1 VAFPRFR
8 DLFVDWRQV
17 HPHNAIDPAF
27 SIKFVN
33 FDDPPMLRSTTCHAR
48 EAERLDALRKLNL
61 LDTPPSEA
69 FDRVTRM
76 AAQLFQLPVAAVS
89 LTDTDR
95 QWFKSRVGVEHWS
108 IPRMKA
114 PCAQVADEAEMLVI
128 NDLLADEHY
137 RDSPLAASGVRFYAG
152 APLMTNDGYCLGAMC
167 VLGAEP
173 RQVSELERAALRD
186 MAAMV
191 MAQIELRHALGRVD
205 PLSGLPNRNQF
216 IDDFGDLALDRPRGE
231 QRLAALIN
239 LASPEQ
245 LSHALRAM
253 GAGYLDEIVGEAVRM
268 LRASVGRSSIV
279 YQVTTT
285 EFAFIAPPGATC
297 DDFGAALEALLARR
311 AASVTSRFVTTAAI
325 GVAHFE
331 VGVTGSAD
339 LLRNLHSAVQHA
351 YDTDCGVSVF
361 SMEQDAIH
369 RRSFLLMNE
378 YGAALESEG
387 QLRLVFQPKVDLAS
401 GACIGAEALLRWT
414 HPGFG
419 DVSPGEF
426 IPIIERTSM
435 VRETTHQVLD
445 MALRQ
450 LVAWRLEGVALQV
463 AINVSAVNLLEPDF
477 CERVTAGL
485 ARHGLPA
492 SSLALEITEST
503 LMKNPRLA
511 GTTLNALAAAGVQ
524 LAIDDFGTGYSSL
537 AYLQSLPA
545 EVVKIDQSF
554 VRNLECD
561 ERRRALVSA
570 MIKLS
575 HDLGHRVVAE
585 GVETEEVVRVLQ
597 DAGCDEA
604 QGYWFA
610 RPLEPQAFAQWFLLR
625 QRDGQPPAGPCLRS

>member
-1 VAFPRFR
+1 
-8 DLFVDWRQV
+8 
-17 HPHNAIDPAF
+17 
-27 SIKFVN
+27 
-33 FDDPPMLRSTTCHAR
+33 MLRSPTCLSR
-48 EAERLDALRKLNL
+48 EAERLDVLRKLNL

-69 FDRVTRM
+69 FDRITRM

-95 QWFKSRVGVEHWS
+95 QWFKSRVGVEVDRL
-108 IPRMKA
+108 PRMKA
-114 PCAQVADEAEMLVI
+114 PCAQVTDESAMVVI
-128 NDLLADEHY
+128 HDLLANEDY
-137 RDSPLAASGVRFYAG
+137 RDSALAASGARFYAG

-167 VLGAEP
+167 VVGSEP
-173 RQVSELERAALRD
+173 RQVTEAERASLRD

-191 MAQIELRHALGRVD
+191 MAQIELQHALGRVD

-216 IDDFGDLALDRPRGE
+216 IDDFGDLTLDRPHGE
-231 QRLAALIN
+231 ERVAALIN

-245 LSHALRAM
+245 LSNAMRAM
-253 GAGYLDEIVGEAVRM
+253 GSSYLDEIVGEAVRM
-268 LRASVGRSSIV
+268 LRASVGRSSTV
-279 YQVTTT
+279 YHITAT
-285 EFAFIAPPGATC
+285 EFAFIAPPGTTC
-297 DDFGAALEALLARR
+297 DDFGMALHALLERR
-311 AASVTSRFVTTAAI
+311 AASVTSRFVTTASI

-351 YDTDCGVSVF
+351 HENDLGVSVF
-361 SMEQDAIH
+361 SPEQDAVH
-369 RRSFLLMNE
+369 RRHFLLINE

-414 HPGFG
+414 HPEFG

-435 VRETTHQVLD
+435 VRETTHRVLE

-450 LVAWRLEGVALQV
+450 LAAWRRDGIELEVAV
-463 AINVSAVNLLEPDF
+463 NVSAVNLQEPDF
-477 CERVTAGL
+477 CERVVAGL
-485 ARHGLPA
+485 HEYGLPA

-511 GTTLNALAAAGVQ
+511 ETTLNALAAAGVQ

-554 VRNLECD
+554 VRNLEHD
-561 ERRRALVSA
+561 ERKRSLVSA

-585 GVETEEVVRVLQ
+585 GVETPEVVEVLKQ
-597 DAGCDEA
+597 AGCDEA
-604 QGYWFA
+604 QGYWYA
-610 RPLEPQAFAQWFLLR
+610 RPLGPQAFVEWFALR
-625 QRDGQPPAGPCLRS
+625 RQSALQ

>member
-1 VAFPRFR
+1 VRSQSGRYA
-8 DLFVDWRQV
+8 L
-17 HPHNAIDPAF
+17 

-33 FDDPPMLRSTTCHAR
+33 FDDLPMPRSTTCLSR

-69 FDRVTRM
+69 FDRITRM

-89 LTDTDR
+89 LTDSDR
-95 QWFKSRVGVEHWS
+95 QWFKSRVGVDHNA
-108 IPRMKA
+108 IPRIQA
-114 PCAQVADEAEMLVI
+114 PCAQVADEGEMLVI
-128 NDLLADEHY
+128 PDLHEDEYYRDSLLAD
-137 RDSPLAASGVRFYAG
+137 SGVRFYAG

-167 VLGAEP
+167 VLGMEP
-173 RQVSELERAALRD
+173 RQVSEAERASLRD

-191 MAQIELRHALGRVD
+191 MAQIELQHALGRVD

-216 IDDFGDLALDRPRGE
+216 IDDFGDLTLDRPHGE
-231 QRLAALIN
+231 ERVAALIN

-245 LSHALRAM
+245 LSNAMRAM
-253 GAGYLDEIVGEAVRM
+253 GTSYLDEIVGEAVRM
-268 LRASVGRSSIV
+268 LRASVGRSSTV
-279 YQVTTT
+279 YHITAT
-285 EFAFIAPPGATC
+285 EFAFIAPPGTAC
-297 DDFGAALEALLARR
+297 DDFGVALHALLQRR
-311 AASVTSRFVTTAAI
+311 AASVTSRFVTTASI

-331 VGVTGSAD
+331 VGVTGSGD

-351 YDTDCGVSVF
+351 HENDLGVSVF
-361 SMEQDAIH
+361 SPEQDAIH
-369 RRSFLLMNE
+369 RRHFLLINE

-419 DVSPGEF
+419 EVSPGEF

-435 VRETTHQVLD
+435 VRETTHRVLE

-450 LVAWRLEGVALQV
+450 LAAWREDGIELEVAV
-463 AINVSAVNLLEPDF
+463 NVSAVNLQEPDF
-477 CERVTAGL
+477 CERVTEGL
-485 ARHGLPA
+485 RAYSLPA
-492 SSLALEITEST
+492 SSLSLEITEST

-511 GTTLNALAAAGVQ
+511 ETTLNALAAAGVQ

-554 VRNLECD
+554 VRNLEHD
-561 ERRRALVSA
+561 ERKRSLVSA

-585 GVETEEVVRVLQ
+585 GVETPAAVEVLKE
-597 DAGCDEA
+597 AGCDQA
-604 QGYWFA
+604 QGYWYA
-610 RPLEPQAFAQWFLLR
+610 RPLGPQAFVTWFEER
-625 QRDGQPPAGPCLRS
+625 MAAA